1 MSGLSRTDDSTAP
14 GRAIFGSPPDGAPA
28 TATQSPA
35 APTSSRLNSLILRSE
50 ALAAFVAGIVV
61 WLYNGGSP
69 LWLVPA
75 LLVPDVSMVGY
86 LANSR
91 VGALGYN
98 LVHNW
103 TLALL
108 VAGLGWWL
116 AIDALVLVGALLVAH
131 VGMDRALGYGLK
143 LPTDFRDTHLGR
155 IGHDPA

>member
-1 MSGLSRTDDSTAP
+1 M
-14 GRAIFGSPPDGAPA
+14 
-28 TATQSPA
+28 
-35 APTSSRLNSLILRSE
+35 APTPSRLNSLILRSE
-50 ALAAFVAGIVV
+50 ALAAFVGGVAI
-61 WLYNGGSP
+61 WLYAGGSP
-69 LWLVPA
+69 LSLVAA

-98 LVHNW
+98 VVHNW

-108 VAGLGWWL
+108 VLGLGWWL
-116 AIDALVLVGALLVAH
+116 AIDPMVLVGALLVAH